1 MDRRIAVG
9 LGVVGALAAGATGTW
24 YVLRDDEPS
33 VPPRTVTTLPPPTA
47 PATTEAGVAG
57 AVEFAIDD
65 GATLSTDR
73 TLTLSLQAPSDVTDV
88 QVSTDPG
95 FHAATWTPVAPS
107 VEFEV
112 PDVGYQMV
120 FVRGR
125 IGSGEP
131 GPVRVAGIDVDE
143 QWDAATASAGEGRH
157 RPSYAQLLAPDVLQV
172 RIETGRVT
180 NDDGDKVVVGDDLV
194 LGRLFETGGYVFGGP
209 GGAGLTVLAA
219 NPITRPAGSIGYD
232 PPYPVVHDWVLE
244 LSAPVPVG
252 QEIELSFLDDVDPI
266 SFTIDPTSTR
276 SPSVQVNQVGFAPGD
291 GGKLAFVGAWGGWA
305 GPIELPDGMAFR
317 VIDDATDEVVL
328 TGTTVAR
335 TPGPNGDWGKGDL
348 TGTAVQAA
356 DFSSL
361 TTEGRYRVCVDV
373 LGCSPS
379 FDIGVD
385 DTWRRA
391 LVAAGRAMY
400 HQRSGI
406 ALGPPYTSIVR
417 PRPFHPDDGVQFE
430 RVTLTMLDRLDNVGV
445 DDRFDEYPDAVTGEL
460 VPDVWGGHFDA
471 GDWNMRIQHLSY
483 LEAALDLVELF
494 PEYFADLEL
503 GIPESGD
510 AVPDVIDEGLWDLDL
525 FRRLQSA
532 DGGVAG
538 AVDQVSF
545 ANEGETSWDN
555 GLRVFVYSPD
565 VWSTYWYAAAAAR
578 TAIVLETYDP
588 ERAATYASSAQ
599 RAMDWAEQTW
609 AADPARAER
618 AAAVEPRRGGRHG
631 DAATHRRRPLRP
643 DLPRGIAVRHRDDAV
658 ARLPRPAVRRR
669 LAVRPTARRPRH
681 GHGATARDRQLR
693 AARRCTGRR
702 TAVIRLPVP
711 HRTPRPAAHLGPR
724 ARRAPRDRDPASA
737 SAHRRRVVPH
747 RCGARGVVQPR
758 RQPARHLLRHR
769 PRIGPGPFAAH
780 RRHDERRPAG
790 VARLVRVRPAQ
801 PALRRLGRLDRERAP
816 AAQHPPRSARGAVAL
831 VVVRRQSLGA
841 DVGVHGGA
849 LAHLGAVDAR
859 RARRHRVELTAPSS

>member
-143 QWDAATASAGEGRH
+143 RWDAATASAGEGRH

-618 AAAVEPRRGGRHG
+618 AAAVEPRRAAAATAMLQLTG
-631 DAATHRRRPLRP
+631 DARYDQIFLEASPFDTETMPLLDCPGPLCDAAWRYARLPDDLVTDTARQHAIDSFVQHADALVSGQQSSAYPFLIERP
-643 DLPRGIAVRHRDDAV
+643 DLPLIWGLGPGVPHGIAILRAHLLTGDESYRTAAVLGASFSLGGNPLGTSFATGLGSDPARSPLIVDTMNGDLPVWPGSFVFGPHNLLFDGSDDWIENEL
-658 ARLPRPAVRRR
+658 RLRNTRPDP
-669 LAVRPTARRPRH
+669 LAVPLLWSWYDVNRWVPMSEFMVERSHTSALWTL
-681 GHGATARDRQLR
+681 GVLAATA
-693 AARRCTGRR
+693 
-702 TAVIRLPVP
+702 
-711 HRTPRPAAHLGPR
+711 
-724 ARRAPRDRDPASA
+724 
-737 SAHRRRVVPH
+737 
-747 RCGARGVVQPR
+747 
-758 RQPARHLLRHR
+758 
-769 PRIGPGPFAAH
+769 
-780 RRHDERRPAG
+780 
-790 VARLVRVRPAQ
+790 
-801 PALRRLGRLDRERAP
+801 
-816 AAQHPPRSARGAVAL
+816 
-831 VVVRRQSLGA
+831 
-841 DVGVHGGA
+841 
-849 LAHLGAVDAR
+849 
-859 RARRHRVELTAPSS
+859 SS